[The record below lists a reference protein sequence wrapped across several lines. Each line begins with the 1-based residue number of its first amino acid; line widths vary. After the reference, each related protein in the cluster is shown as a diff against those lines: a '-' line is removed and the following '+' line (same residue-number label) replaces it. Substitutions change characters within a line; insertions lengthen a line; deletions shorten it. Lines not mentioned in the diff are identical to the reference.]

1 MARWR
6 VGAVGAALCLAVGTL
21 ATAQESP
28 PPKKAWELAI
38 KGGITDLAFSPTED
52 CLVVATPE
60 RVVAV
65 DTSGVASWEVPVTRL
80 GRGAQVGRVAAAP
93 GCKWILIAG
102 TPSSKRAWLV
112 SRASVKP
119 IPTSGTPQGLAV
131 SHDGKIFAV
140 GTAAGALYL
149 ADTTGQVVH
158 SWRFES
164 SIIDGLEFSPD
175 DQRLALTAGSPVGVL
190 TVAGGTQWIQDLGGT
205 MATTA
210 SWDRFVT
217 WWEPPHFSTLGEVS
231 LVDGQGKARW
241 NRPTHYPSAAIAPDG
256 SYVVL
261 AGVPDDSL
269 GSVGESAE
277 PADNRYLVIGADGA
291 PIAEGAT
298 PNGQALAVSL
308 NGERFLLRERAGDG
322 EQLVARTRAGELAW
336 TLALYPYGP
345 LRLTSTWSLFVDVKG
360 DSLIA
365 YR

>member
-1 MARWR
+1 MARRR
-6 VGAVGAALCLAVGTL
+6 VGAVGVALCLAVGTS
-21 ATAQESP
+21 ATAQETSP
-28 PPKKAWELAI
+28 PGKAWELAI
-38 KGGITDLAFSPTED
+38 RGGITDLAFSPSED

-65 DTSGVASWEVPVTRL
+65 DTSGVARWEVSVTRL

-93 GCKWILIAG
+93 GCQWILVAG

-112 SRASVKP
+112 SRTAVKL

-164 SIIDGLEFSPD
+164 SIIDALEFAPD

-205 MATTA
+205 MATT
-210 SWDRFVT
+210 STWDEFVT
-217 WWEPPHFSTLGEVS
+217 WWEPPHFSTLGAVS
-231 LVDGQGKARW
+231 LLDGKGTIRW
-241 NRPTHYPSAAIAPDG
+241 TRQTHYPSAAIAPDG
-256 SYVVL
+256 SYIVV

-269 GSVGESAE
+269 GSVGERAE
-277 PADNRYLVIGADGA
+277 PADNRFLVVGADGTG
-291 PIAEGAT
+291 ISEGAT
-298 PNGQALAVSL
+298 PNGQVLAVSPR
-308 NGERFLLRERAGDG
+308 GERFLLRERAGDTD
-322 EQLVARTRAGELAW
+322 QLVARTHSGAQVW
-336 TLALYPYGP
+336 KLALYPYGK
-345 LRLTSTWSLFVDVKG
+345 LVVTATWSLLIEVKA
-360 DSLIA
+360 DTLVA